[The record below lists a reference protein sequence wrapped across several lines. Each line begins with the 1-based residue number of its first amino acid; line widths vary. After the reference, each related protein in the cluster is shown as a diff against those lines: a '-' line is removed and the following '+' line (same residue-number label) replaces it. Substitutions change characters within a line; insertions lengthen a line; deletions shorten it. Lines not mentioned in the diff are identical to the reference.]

1 MNSKIVRIGLIGF
14 GRHTERS
21 MLPNILANNNTQ
33 IVAIADNNP
42 DRINL
47 AKSKLG
53 NIDYFDDGEALLNAS
68 EDLGID
74 AVFISMTPK
83 LHILMMEKALEKNI
97 HVLVEKPVAISP
109 KELEKSITLSK
120 ERGLVVGVDT
130 KWRYTKASRL
140 ARNHLFK
147 KLSLRP
153 VMFNLNVTFP
163 GLLDTQLWDLGN
175 SLEVTFYDM
184 FIHAFDYM
192 KFWLGDYQVVKSYFK
207 RFSDEK
213 IIVTCIIKNKDS
225 YAVLNLIQGS
235 EEYVTNLECHLED
248 GSKMMIKN
256 LNEITYLPSV
266 SWLGTE
272 GSLRDEAKLTWNQGR
287 LYRGYARAG
296 YAEIWNEFVN
306 CIIEGREMETNLQVA
321 REETEVISSILDS
334 INEI

>member
-1 MNSKIVRIGLIGF
+1 MNSKILKIGLIGF

-21 MLPNILANNNTQ
+21 MFPNIVANNNTQ
-33 IVAIADNNP
+33 IVAVADIDSN
-42 DRINL
+42 RINL

-53 NIDYFDDGEALLNAS
+53 NIAYFDEGEDLLNSS
-68 EDLGID
+68 EELGID
-74 AVFISMTPK
+74 AVFISMTPE
-83 LHILMMEKALEKNI
+83 LHIRMMEIALEKNI
-97 HVLVEKPVAISP
+97 HVLVEKPVAINSE
-109 KELEKSITLSK
+109 ELERSITLSK
-120 ERGLVVGVDT
+120 EKRLVVGVDT

-140 ARNHLFK
+140 ARNYLFNE
-147 KLSLRP
+147 LSLKP
-153 VMFNLNVTFP
+153 IMYNLNVTFP
-163 GLLDTQLWDLGN
+163 GLLDSKLWGLKD
-175 SLEVTFYDM
+175 SLEVSFYDM

-192 KFWLGDYQVVKSYFK
+192 KFWLEDYQIVDSYFK
-207 RFSDEK
+207 RFSNEK

-248 GSKMMIKN
+248 GSKLMIKN
-256 LNEITYLPSV
+256 LNDITFLPSV

-296 YAEIWNEFVN
+296 YAEIWSEFVN

-321 REETEVISSILDS
+321 REETEIISNILGT